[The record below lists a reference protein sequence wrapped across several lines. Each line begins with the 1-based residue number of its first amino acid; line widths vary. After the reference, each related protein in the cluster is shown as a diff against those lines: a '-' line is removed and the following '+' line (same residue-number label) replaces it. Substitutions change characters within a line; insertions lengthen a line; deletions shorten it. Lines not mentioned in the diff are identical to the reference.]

1 MTHWLFILFAL
12 LLTLVILGLFI
23 QALRY
28 KGDDKERQWRR
39 IRENLESLRYEYQR
53 LCQDRDEGRFSAEEF
68 VVRERELLMRAAER
82 TSLPSRTHA
91 RDTQKVL
98 TNSIIA
104 TIIMLPMTATGL
116 YLYYGDYSS
125 LTPEAQEQMRLAKVA
140 QQSQK
145 NLASTIERLEKGVL
159 SDPDNLAAWEI
170 LAEHYYNDGELRKA
184 ITAYKAVVRLSPKNA
199 MAYSQ
204 LADLLVAQQG
214 GVLTPEVGRY
224 ARKALRIEPYLD
236 TALLLAG
243 AVAMEEK
250 NYHDAVL
257 YWNRFRSMVE
267 EGNEVYDAMTENI
280 NKAMK
285 AGNMTRLPV
294 DNVKP
299 KSVMDDPM
307 PALLKK

>member
-1 MTHWLFILFAL
+1 MTHWLFILAA
-12 LLTLVILGLFI
+12 LTLTLLVLGLFI
-23 QALRY
+23 HALRY
-28 KGDDKERQWRR
+28 KGDDKQRQWRR
-39 IRENLESLRYEYQR
+39 IQENLDSLRYEYQR
-53 LCQDRDEGRFSAEEF
+53 LQDDLSENRITNDVF
-68 VVRERELLMRAAER
+68 VQRERELLMRTAER
-82 TSLPSRTHA
+82 TSLPSRSHV
-91 RDTQKVL
+91 RDTQRAL
-98 TNSIIA
+98 IASIA
-104 TIIMLPMTATGL
+104 VTIIMLPMTATGL

-125 LTPEAQEQMRLAKVA
+125 LTPEAQEQMALAKQA

-145 NLASTIERLEKGVL
+145 NLVRTIERLEKGVV
-159 SDPDNLAAWEI
+159 SDPNNLAAWEI
-170 LAEHYYNDGELRKA
+170 LAEHYYNNGDIRKA
-184 ITAYKAVVRLSPKNA
+184 ITAYQAVVRLSPKNA

-214 GVLTPEVGRY
+214 GVLTPQVGRY

-267 EGNEVYDAMTENI
+267 EGNEVWDAMTENI

-285 AGNMTRLPV
+285 AGGMTRLPV
-294 DNVKP
+294 DTVKP
-299 KSVMDDPM
+299 KNMMDGPM
-307 PALLKK
+307 PALLQ